1 MNSSTIAGLLYKA
14 RKKKKKKR
22 NNYNTPK
29 QNSPKS

>member
-14 RKKKKKKR
+14 RKKKKR

>member
-14 RKKKKKKR
+14 RKKKK
-22 NNYNTPK
+22 NNYNIPK